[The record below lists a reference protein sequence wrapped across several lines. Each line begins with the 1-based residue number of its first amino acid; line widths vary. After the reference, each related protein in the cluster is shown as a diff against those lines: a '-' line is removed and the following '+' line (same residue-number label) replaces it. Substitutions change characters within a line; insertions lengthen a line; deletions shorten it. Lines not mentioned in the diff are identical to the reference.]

1 MTVLYFV
8 RHGQTDWNA
17 DRRIQG
23 HVDVPINALGRTQA
37 ARNGGV
43 LCEILDD
50 PADFDFVASP
60 LLRARQTME
69 IIREQLRLAPLDYRT
84 DDRLR
89 EISFGDWAGRT
100 MAQLEQDHP
109 EDFAIRLADT
119 WNHVP
124 PAGESF
130 SQLMARVLAWLSEQ
144 ESDAVVVA
152 HGGVSRC
159 LRGHYL
165 GLPFDEI
172 LHLDVPQDKVL
183 MIDNGSLTWL

>member
-1 MTVLYFV
+1 MTILYFV

-17 DRRIQG
+17 TGRIQG
-23 HVDVPINALGRTQA
+23 HTDIPINALGRTQA
-37 ARNGGV
+37 VRNGGM
-43 LCEILDD
+43 LAEILDD
-50 PADFDFVASP
+50 PAAFDYVASP

-69 IIREQLRLAPLDYRT
+69 IIREQLGLAPLDYRS
-84 DDRLR
+84 DERLR

-100 MAQLEQDHP
+100 MAQVSQDHP
-109 EDFAIRLADT
+109 EEFAIRRADI
-119 WNHVP
+119 WHHVP

-130 SQLMARVLAWLSEQ
+130 CQLSARVLEWLSEI
-144 ESDAVVVA
+144 ERDAVVVA

-172 LHLDVPQDKVL
+172 VHLDVPQDKVL
-183 MIDNGSLTWL
+183 MIESGSPTWL